1 MDGRFVLMVRAT
13 PLCCV
18 RVDSS
23 PMCLDYYIRTRPTN
37 VHRIVDYAMPQHGE
51 ESRRIFDSSA
61 CVVALRSVMRITYL
75 AWRFS
80 RATLYFER
88 EFGGVWNGARDL

>member
-1 MDGRFVLMVRAT
+1 MLRESGFQPDVSRLHTYVQDYERTQNCRLRHAT
-13 PLCCV
+13 TL
-18 RVDSS
+18 
-23 PMCLDYYIRTRPTN
+23 
-37 VHRIVDYAMPQHGE
+37 GE

-88 EFGGVWNGARDL
+88 EFGGVWNEARDL